1 MTYRVRRKFISTKF
15 CIDDQICKIFLNPL
29 REYREGY
36 WSWKVGFAVGKSN
49 RQLNDWFNERKNK
62 RSRSLH
68 QKITGRTGMK
78 AIRRGFQEVL
88 KLRWLIQPGD
98 CVELDCTSGD
108 PDRQFHAWSRWHK
121 YHPEGV
127 INYEQKSFYWY
138 RPPYPDDAVW
148 KSFDIIPITPV
159 DRSANTIGEKYFECF
174 RVKPKGNKKEFSME
188 ETLELVGQILPS

>member
-1 MTYRVRRKFISTKF
+1 MAYRVRRKFISTKF

-29 REYREGY
+29 QEYREGY
-36 WSWKVGFAVGKSN
+36 WCWKVGFAVGKSN

-88 KLRWLIQPGD
+88 KLRWLMQPGD
-98 CVELDCTSGD
+98 CLELDCTSGD
-108 PDRQFHAWSRWHK
+108 PERQFHAWSRWHK
-121 YHPEGV
+121 YHPEWV
-127 INYEQKSFYWY
+127 INFDKKSFYWY

-148 KSFDIIPITPV
+148 KSFDITPITPV
-159 DRSANTIGEKYFECF
+159 DRVANTIGEKYFDCF
-174 RVKPKGNKKEFSME
+174 RVKPKGDKKEFSME
-188 ETLELVGQILPS
+188 ETLELMGQILPS

>member
-121 YHPEGV
+121 YHPEWV

-148 KSFDIIPITPV
+148 KSFDITPITPI
-159 DRSANTIGEKYFECF
+159 DRTANTTGEKYFDCF

-188 ETLELVGQILPS
+188 ETLELVGHILPS

>member
-1 MTYRVRRKFISTKF
+1 MAYRVRRKFISTKF

-36 WSWKVGFAVGKSN
+36 WCWKVGFAVGKSN

-88 KLRWLIQPGD
+88 KLRWLMQPGD
-98 CVELDCTSGD
+98 CLELDCTSGD
-108 PDRQFHAWSRWHK
+108 PERQFHAWSRWHK
-121 YHPEGV
+121 YHPEWV
-127 INYEQKSFYWY
+127 INFDKKSFYWY

-148 KSFDIIPITPV
+148 KSFDITPITPV
-159 DRSANTIGEKYFECF
+159 DRVANTIGEKYFDCF
-174 RVKPKGNKKEFSME
+174 RVKPKGDKKEFSME
-188 ETLELVGQILPS
+188 ETLELMGQILPS

>member
-1 MTYRVRRKFISTKF
+1 MTYRVRRKFTSTKF

-36 WSWKVGFAVGKSN
+36 WCWKVGFAVGKSN

-88 KLRWLIQPGD
+88 KLRWLMQPGD
-98 CVELDCTSGD
+98 CLELDCTSQD
-108 PDRQFHAWSRWHK
+108 PERQFHAFSRWHR
-121 YHPEGV
+121 YHPEWV
-127 INYEQKSFYWY
+127 INFDKKAFYWY

-148 KSFDIIPITPV
+148 KSFDITPITPV
-159 DRSANTIGEKYFECF
+159 DRVANTIGEKYFDCF
-174 RVKPKGNKKEFSME
+174 RVKPKGDKKEFSME
-188 ETLELVGQILPS
+188 ETLELMGQILPS

>member
-1 MTYRVRRKFISTKF
+1 MTYRVRRKFTSTKF

-29 REYREGY
+29 QEYREGY
-36 WSWKVGFAVGKSN
+36 WCWKVGFAVGKSN

-88 KLRWLIQPGD
+88 KLRWLMQPGD
-98 CVELDCTSGD
+98 CLELDCTSGD
-108 PDRQFHAWSRWHK
+108 PERQFHAWSRWHK
-121 YHPEGV
+121 YHPEWV
-127 INYEQKSFYWY
+127 IDFDKKAFYWY

-159 DRSANTIGEKYFECF
+159 DKVANTIGERYFDCF
-174 RVKPKGNKKEFSME
+174 RVKPKGNKKDFSME